1 MTDDETRRAAY
12 LDAQEVILKAL
23 GWFRTR
29 LACHK
34 MVARQQQYPQT
45 MIDEVLALEVRLA
58 EMLDTHTPKE

>member
-34 MVARQQQYPQT
+34 MVARQRHYPQT

-58 EMLDTHTPKE
+58 EMLEAHTPQA